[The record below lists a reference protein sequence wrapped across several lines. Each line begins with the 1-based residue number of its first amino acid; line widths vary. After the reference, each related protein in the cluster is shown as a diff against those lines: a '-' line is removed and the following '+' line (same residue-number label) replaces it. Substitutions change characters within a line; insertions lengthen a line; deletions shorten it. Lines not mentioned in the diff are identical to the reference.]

1 LKRLISLKIDFICSA
16 IVASAMKA
24 IDLIE
29 NDPSLPG
36 RVLANAKYF
45 REEMQGLGFK
55 VFIYSLFF
63 CKN

>member
-1 LKRLISLKIDFICSA
+1 
-16 IVASAMKA
+16 MKA

>member
-1 LKRLISLKIDFICSA
+1 LIKIDSIFSP

-29 NDPSLPG
+29 SDPSLPG
-36 RVLANAKYF
+36 RVLDNAKYF

-55 VFIYSLFF
+55 VFLFLF
-63 CKN
+63 SSTNKSDLI